1 MHSTN
6 TPPGNKGWSSSP
18 LVLTLIAVAIGLILW
33 AIIPTTDYLTAVGVR
48 FLAIVIATMF
58 LWIKVGTDWPALLF
72 LGMLV
77 VGGVLTP
84 GALWATSLGNP
95 IVALVL
101 VYTMLAVCL
110 GRNGVIDS
118 ITAWF
123 ISRPFVKGRPYAFMA
138 MFFAA
143 HFAVGTVMHNF
154 AVFVVFLSITV
165 RLCKVLDIDKSHK
178 LYIILMCGN
187 LWVNGIINGA
197 TPIAKTIPNI
207 IIGLLYSQLGV
218 NISYMQWLAVG
229 IPIMIVSLGGGSLT
243 IRNLNPD
250 VSALRNLNVEEFVAS
265 TPKMSTGGKIAVV
278 ATIIVLA
285 ITVLPE
291 IFLTMNILVGI
302 SSWFMALG
310 VSVPAV
316 IAIVVLSLTTV
327 KGERVLQFDSVIKD
341 VPLSM
346 LIFVGAIM
354 VMGAPMASPHTGVIL
369 QFRNI
374 LDPIFGGMNPLFI
387 IAFAGLGALIITQ
400 FISNSVVAI
409 LFVNIGV
416 AIFIGMGVGV
426 GVSIPMVV
434 AFALVVGLTSCFAVS
449 TPGATIVTPLIFS
462 PGYITVATSI
472 KVNLVFLVLILLA
485 TIIIFVPFITW
496 LMNILLVLPPVAYG
510 Y

>member
-1 MHSTN
+1 MHPTN
-6 TPPGNKGWSSSP
+6 SPQSAAKKGFWSSS
-18 LVLTLIAVAIGLILW
+18 LGLTLIAVAIGLVLW
-33 AIIPTTDYLTAVGVR
+33 AIIPATNGLTDVGVR
-48 FLAIVIATMF
+48 FLAIVIAAMF

-84 GALWATSLGNP
+84 GALWNTSIGNP

-110 GRNGVIDS
+110 SRNGVIDS

-123 ISRPFVKGRPYAFMA
+123 ISRPFVKGRPYAFIA

-165 RLCKVLDIDKSHK
+165 RLCKALDIDKSHK

-218 NISYMQWLAVG
+218 TVTYMQWLAVG
-229 IPIMIVSLGGGSLT
+229 IPIMIVSLGVVMLT
-243 IRNLNPD
+243 VRILNPD
-250 VSALRNLNVEEFVAS
+250 VSVLRNLDVDEFVAS
-265 TPKMSTGGKIAVV
+265 TPKMTKRGKIAVV
-278 ATIIVLA
+278 ATLIVVA
-285 ITVLPE
+285 ITILPE
-291 IFLTMNILVGI
+291 IFLTLGLFVGV
-302 SSWFMALG
+302 SSWLMGLG

-316 IAIVVLSLTTV
+316 IAIAVLSLTRV
-327 KGERVLQFDSVIKD
+327 EGENVLQFDAVIKD

-354 VMGAPMASPHTGVIL
+354 VMGAPMASPHTGVVL
-369 QFRNI
+369 ALSNI
-374 LDPIFGGMNPLFI
+374 LDPIFGGMSPLLI
-387 IAFAGLGALIITQ
+387 IFFAGLGSLVITQ
-400 FISNSVVAI
+400 FISNSVTAI
-409 LFVNIGV
+409 LFLNLGI
-416 AIFIGMGVGV
+416 AIFVGMGD
-426 GVSIPMVV
+426 VSIPMIV
-434 AFALVVGLTSCFAVS
+434 AFALVVGLTSCYAIS

-462 PGYITVATSI
+462 AGHINVANSI
-472 KVNLVFLVLILLA
+472 KTNLVFLVMILAA
-485 TIIIFVPFITW
+485 TMFIFIPFITW
-496 LMNILLVLPPVAYG
+496 FIAVLG
-510 Y
+510 L